1 MAVFTG
7 ATFTTLDVNLAGA
20 VTFSNVGDAV
30 TTVQNTTSGG
40 TVTALTRLVDGAA
53 NALTVVADDST
64 TGNEGVTT
72 FAAITAN
79 NEETMTLTSGSNA
92 GEDLTIT
99 TLTNADLTTLNIT
112 GTADVIITNAIVSNT
127 ALATVDASGAA
138 AAVTV
143 NGSASTVAT
152 TFTAA
157 STGTGV
163 QTFTGGAGADTI
175 NGGAGADVLVG
186 GAGNDTISG
195 GAGADTNITG
205 GFGADSLT
213 GGAGD
218 DNFIQTDLHGV
229 IATSLID
236 ASTGNAM
243 AAGVTLAAG
252 DTVTFGNGVDVYTD
266 FTAGGT
272 VDDID
277 TFVAGAATSVLGIA
291 HDQLNAGDDINF
303 LSGAFNASTNAFV
316 ISADGIGADTLIVSI
331 DESVAESLDTTANCF
346 ILQGVD
352 SDDLVAGD
360 FI

>member
-7 ATFTTLDVNLAGA
+7 STFTTLDVNVAGA

-175 NGGAGADVLVG
+175 NGGAGADALVG
-186 GAGNDTISG
+186 GLGNDTING
-195 GAGADTNITG
+195 GAGADTALTG
-205 GFGADSLT
+205 GVGADT
-213 GGAGD
+213 ITTGAGD
-218 DNFIQTDLHGV
+218 DTVVHTVTDGV
-229 IATSLID
+229 FATGIID
-236 ASTGNAM
+236 ATTGNAIL
-243 AAGVTLAAG
+243 ATVVLAAG
-252 DTVTFGNGVDVYTD
+252 DTIQLANGVDLITD

-272 VDDID
+272 VDEMQVATAGVATTLIGVAWD
-277 TFVAGAATSVLGIA
+277 TIAAA
-291 HDQLNAGDDINF
+291 DDNQF
-303 LSGAFNASTNAFV
+303 LSGTYSASNKNFIIT
-316 ISADGIGADTLIVSI
+316 ADGVGADTMIINSDVSAGNDI
-331 DESVAESLDTTANCF
+331 TNTGGMF

-352 SDDLVAGD
+352 SDNLVAGD